1 MISWLEPAM
10 VFLWPLPFIFRALA
24 PVVRSVQSDA
34 LRVPFIKDFIQIAR
48 QTGEFSLSSGVGGTY
63 GKKFWAFMVVWT
75 LLVAAAMR
83 PVQIGEPIRV
93 QAPARDIL
101 LVSDISTSMQE
112 TDFSYQGRRLDR
124 LTAVKAVVSD
134 FVARRHSDRIGLIL
148 FGTRAYLQSP
158 LTYDRHSVEEILQS
172 MSAGMAGDS
181 TAIGDAL
188 GLALKTLK
196 NSGEKLNNKIIIL
209 LTDGENND
217 GKMSLPQAIDLAR
230 EEGVKIYTI
239 GVGGAESLM
248 FSFFGIK
255 NNPFDEQSLKQLAA
269 ETQGRYF
276 HASDLNGLAQV
287 YRAIDRLEPEEETQN
302 YIYDERQL
310 YYLPLLA
317 ALLLAIL
324 TGWYFRRSGL

>member
-1 MISWLEPAM
+1 MITWLEPVMA
-10 VFLWPLPFIFRALA
+10 FLWFLPFIFRALA
-24 PVVRSVQSDA
+24 PAAKASQSDA
-34 LRVPFIKDFIQIAR
+34 LRVPFIKDFAQIAKKN
-48 QTGEFSLSSGVGGTY
+48 ENSSFSAGGAQNY
-63 GKKFWAFMVVWT
+63 NKNFWLFMAVWT
-75 LLVAAAMR
+75 LLVMAAMR
-83 PVQIGEPIRV
+83 PVKIGDPVRV

-101 LVSDISTSMQE
+101 LVTDISTSMQE
-112 TDFSYQGRRLDR
+112 TDFAYQGRRLDR

-134 FVARRHSDRIGLIL
+134 FVTRRHNDRIGLIL

-158 LTYDRHSVEEILQS
+158 LTYDRRSVEEVLQS

-196 NSGEKLNNKIIIL
+196 NSGEKLNSKIIIL

-217 GKMSLPQAIDLAR
+217 GKMSLPQAVDLAR
-230 EEGVKIYTI
+230 EEGVKIYTV

-248 FSFFGIK
+248 LSFFGIRD
-255 NNPFDEQSLKQLAA
+255 NPFDEASLKKLAD

-287 YRAIDRLEPEEETQN
+287 YQAIDRLEAEEQTQN
-302 YIYDERQL
+302 YVYDEQQL

-317 ALLLAIL
+317 ALVLAIMAMM
-324 TGWYFRRSGL
+324 YFRRYGL